1 MKMYPFRLKHK
12 ISGMIIIILTLV
24 MVVSTLVVSFLIY
37 RQNMNAAYE
46 NNMVAIQTVKT
57 SIRAYEDDL
66 KEKTGQM
73 GRLFKAGQNLKFIV
87 EYKDS
92 LGLDVTRKAFSEL
105 VRAIG
110 AMGSD
115 LGMERIA
122 LYDEAGM
129 LIAFSEKKES
139 GRISGFYYV
148 NPKPGF
154 AFTLAQEGA
163 DLSQSQWKEAE
174 ELKEISY
181 LLQDKALVSENTS
194 GRFFNQDKKLGM
206 RFSVPVM
213 EASLNPSGQT
223 EQKRYG
229 YLIFHRLFDSGLIS
243 RMAGLTK
250 TDLNLFARDELFLG
264 NLPGYTRLDLKS
276 VQKTAAS
283 PWRLEDQAPIRNMV
297 RLDQKKYIQAVLPV
311 YSASGYAGAFCVLK
325 SGDLI
330 RSNTLQVVLVL
341 VATFVG
347 CLLLIVPVSFFFA
360 GTIVKPIEKVTES
373 LKDVAQGEG
382 DLTRRIEIR
391 SKDEIGDLSMWFN
404 MFIEKLQHMVA
415 DIAENTKKM
424 TGSVVTTDDHSEK
437 IVSNAS
443 TMLDLTRSTTEAA
456 GLMSRDVSSIAR
468 VMEEAT
474 GNLNIIASSTE
485 EMTATVNEIAKNA
498 SEAKDM
504 STGTAQKI
512 STASESVI
520 ELGKVADDIDA
531 CIESINTV
539 SEQTKLLALNA
550 TIEAARAGEA
560 GKGFAVVAGEI
571 KTLANQVALVTL
583 DIKEKID
590 KIKSS
595 SGRTSREMK
604 TIVEAF
610 NHMDDI
616 ITNIAGAIEEQSV
629 TTNEIA
635 ANTTKTASGVTDV
648 NERISGLD
656 QSASGIARDMD
667 QLNASGSHVAQ
678 DSGHIRTDM
687 ITMRGHT
694 QKLEALVGKFVIRK
708 DTE

>member
-1 MKMYPFRLKHK
+1 MD
-12 ISGMIIIILTLV
+12 
-24 MVVSTLVVSFLIY
+24 
-37 RQNMNAAYE
+37 AAYE
-46 NNMVAIQTVKT
+46 NNMAAIQTVKT

-66 KEKTGQM
+66 KEKIHQM
-73 GRLFKAGQNLKFIV
+73 GRLFKVGQNLKFIV
-87 EYKDS
+87 EYKES

-105 VRAIG
+105 VRALS

-115 LGMERIA
+115 LGIQRIA

-129 LIAFSEKKES
+129 LIAFSEKKEAA
-139 GRISGFYYV
+139 RISGFYYI

-163 DLSQSQWKEAE
+163 DLSKSEWKEE
-174 ELKEISY
+174 SELKDIRY
-181 LLQDKALVSENTS
+181 LLQDKALAEGKNQD
-194 GRFFNQDKKLGM
+194 GFFNEDKKLGM
-206 RFSVPVM
+206 FFLVPVM
-213 EASLNPSGQT
+213 EESLNPSGQA
-223 EQKRYG
+223 EKKRYG
-229 YLIFHRLFDSGLIS
+229 FIVFHKLFDPELIS
-243 RMAGLTK
+243 RMGGLTR
-250 TDLNLFARDELFLG
+250 TDLNLFSRNELFLG
-264 NLPGYTRLDLKS
+264 NLPGYTRLDLKNI
-276 VQKTAAS
+276 QKTPVS
-283 PWRLEDQAPIRNMV
+283 SWRLEDQAPIRNTV
-297 RLDQKKYIQAVLPV
+297 EVDGKTYIQAVLPV
-311 YSASGYAGAFCVLK
+311 YSESDYAGAFAILK
-325 SGDLI
+325 SGALI
-330 RSNTLQVVLVL
+330 RSNTLHVVLVL
-341 VATFVG
+341 AATFAG
-347 CLLLIVPVSFFFA
+347 CLVLIVPVSFFFA

-382 DLTRRIEIR
+382 DLTRRIDIG
-391 SKDEIGDLSMWFN
+391 SSDEIGDLSMWFN
-404 MFIEKLQHMVA
+404 MFIENLRHMVA
-415 DIAENTKKM
+415 DIAKNAKEM
-424 TGSVVTTDDHSEK
+424 TGSVAATDEHSEN

-443 TMLDLTRSTTEAA
+443 AMMDLTNATTEAA
-456 GLMSRDVSSIAR
+456 SLMSKDVSSIAR

-512 STASESVI
+512 GAASESVI

-531 CIESINTV
+531 CIESINSV

-571 KTLANQVALVTL
+571 KALANQVALVTL

-590 KIKSS
+590 NIKIS

-610 NHMDDI
+610 NHMNDI

-629 TTNEIA
+629 TTKEIA

-656 QSASGIARDMD
+656 LSSSGIARDMD
-667 QLNASGSHVAQ
+667 QLNISGSQVSR
-678 DSGHIRTDM
+678 DSSHIRTDM
-687 ITMRGHT
+687 TTMRGQT
-694 QKLEALVGKFVIRK
+694 QNLDTLVGKFVIQRDDDPLTRK
-708 DTE
+708 P